1 MARVTMAQSEATPPS
16 RREEPKPDARGTS
29 RDVVRRIGW
38 LARIKGEQVRECTV
52 WDESDT
58 GMRLVVNWPEEVPDT
73 FYVYTQ
79 LDSASR
85 RHCRV
90 VWRNRPGDR
99 CRVPGVARQ
108 RTTPA
113 RQIPRSP

>member
-1 MARVTMAQSEATPPS
+1 MSLPSIKAPPS
-16 RREEPKPDARGTS
+16 DDRKAERTT
-29 RDVVRRIGW
+29 VRRIGW
-38 LARIKGEQVRECTV
+38 LIRARGEQIRECTV

-58 GMRLVVNWPEEVPDT
+58 GMRLVVSRPEEIPDT

-90 VWRNRPGDR
+90 VWRADQQI
-99 CRVPGVARQ
+99 GVEFLA
-108 RTTPA
+108 
-113 RQIPRSP
+113 

>member
-1 MARVTMAQSEATPPS
+1 MAQSKATPPP
-16 RREEPKPDARGTS
+16 RHGEARPDARGTS
-29 RDVVRRIGW
+29 RTVVRRIGW
-38 LARIKGEQVRECTV
+38 LSRFKGEQVRECTV

-58 GMRLVVNWPEEVPDT
+58 GMRLVVSRPEEIPDT

-90 VWRNRPGDR
+90 VWRADQQI
-99 CRVPGVARQ
+99 GVEFLA
-108 RTTPA
+108 
-113 RQIPRSP
+113 